1 MTMEMCEQAQS
12 MGHCLDVPTVIFDMM
27 TVFQ

>member
-1 MTMEMCEQAQS
+1 MKIPGELADGRGQEVN
-12 MGHCLDVPTVIFDMM
+12 VPTVIFDMM